1 MANQTK
7 EPPIVPLNAKA
18 YEQMKANAPSFSQ
31 SMLNVTAHMGT
42 KSTPKP
48 ISGTRQFTDN
58 QGKPFQ
64 EMDKRK
70 TNKKVVTE

>member
-48 ISGTRQFTDN
+48 ISESLVRI
-58 QGKPFQ
+58 
-64 EMDKRK
+64 K
-70 TNKKVVTE
+70 TVIHTL